1 MKFMG
6 TIPRFEAYYCMKRKM
21 VEMVFVVRGLYVQR
35 CG

>member
-6 TIPRFEAYYCMKRKM
+6 TRLRFEAYYCNKTKI